1 LSAATEDT
9 ENTEKNLAMILTPKG
24 VGAIA
29 VIRLKGPEVDLFLE
43 EHFSK
48 QVIEGRCVHGE
59 IRDGETV
66 LDDAVVVRHGD
77 FVDLNVHGGVWVV
90 KSVLDLAQRE
100 GFEVVDDA
108 LEMMEGQTILQREVM
123 AALPLAGTELAI
135 RVLLAQPEA
144 WTNSKPDVADRSL
157 WWLLHPPRV
166 AIVGVANVGKSTLA
180 NQLFA
185 RERSITADVPGTTR
199 DWVGEMANLDG
210 LMVILMDTPGLRET
224 SDGIEREAIER
235 SGAEVGRADLVVVVV
250 DPTQDAREQVELAR
264 KYAGAIIVANKKDRP
279 AAWDVVAYFKGVIGT
294 VATRGEG
301 IEALKS
307 EIRGRFGCENM
318 DMKRARW
325 WTERQRQELMGG
337 NEAEGG
343 E

>member
-1 LSAATEDT
+1 
-9 ENTEKNLAMILTPKG
+9 MILTPKG

-100 GFEVVDDA
+100 GCEVVDDA

-185 RERSITADVPGTTR
+185 RERSITADV
-199 DWVGEMANLDG
+199 DG
-210 LMVILMDTPGLRET
+210 LMVMLVDTPGLRET
-224 SDGIEREAIER
+224 ADGIEREAIER
-235 SGAEVGRADLVVVVV
+235 SGAEVGRADLVIVVI
-250 DPTQDAREQVELAR
+250 DPTQEAREQVELGR
-264 KYAGAIIVANKKDRP
+264 KYAGAI
-279 AAWDVVAYFKGVIGT
+279 VV
-294 VATRGEG
+294 
-301 IEALKS
+301 
-307 EIRGRFGCENM
+307 
-318 DMKRARW
+318 
-325 WTERQRQELMGG
+325 
-337 NEAEGG
+337 
-343 E
+343 

>member
-1 LSAATEDT
+1 
-9 ENTEKNLAMILTPKG
+9 MVLTLKG

-29 VIRLKGPEVDLFLE
+29 VIRLRGEGIDSFLS

-48 QVIEGRCVHGE
+48 KAVEGKPVHGE
-59 IRDGETV
+59 IRDSDAV
-66 LDDAVVVRHGD
+66 IDDAVVVRSGD
-77 FVDLNVHGGVWVV
+77 FVDLNVHGGAWVV
-90 KSVLDLAQRE
+90 KSILDLARRD
-100 GFEVVDDA
+100 GFEVVEDE
-108 LEMMEGQTILQREVM
+108 LELMDGETILDREM
-123 AALPLAGTELAI
+123 IAGLPLAGTELAI
-135 RVLLAQPEA
+135 RVLLAQVEA
-144 WTNSKPDVADRSL
+144 WKNSKAELADRSL

-294 VATRGEG
+294 VATSGEG
-301 IEALKS
+301 IEELKS
-307 EIRGRFGCENM
+307 EIRRRFGCEKM
-318 DMKRARW
+318 DVKWARW
-325 WTERQRQELMGG
+325 WTERQRRALATGAGVGG
-337 NEAEGG
+337 
-343 E
+343 